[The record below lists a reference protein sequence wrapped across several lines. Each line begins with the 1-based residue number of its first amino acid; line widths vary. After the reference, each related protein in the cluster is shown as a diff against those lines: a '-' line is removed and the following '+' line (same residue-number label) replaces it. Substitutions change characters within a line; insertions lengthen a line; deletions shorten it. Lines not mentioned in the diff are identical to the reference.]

1 MNLVE
6 KAKELKL
13 EQKKSDAILFQ
24 MLPTSVAIRL
34 KQTGRVSRR
43 RRMCAEPRRAINLFN
58 FIVPSGAGRVLR
70 LGDRLLLGYRRLHRN
85 RVVVFASRGVLVPQL
100 NLQSV

>member
-13 EQKKSDAILFQ
+13 EQKKSDALLFQ

-34 KQTGRVSRR
+34 KQTGRVRR
-43 RRMCAEPRRAINLFN
+43 IHEGDEIARLNIL
-58 FIVPSGAGRVLR
+58 IVL
-70 LGDRLLLGYRRLHRN
+70 
-85 RVVVFASRGVLVPQL
+85 
-100 NLQSV
+100 

>member
-1 MNLVE
+1 MIDDDNFFFLLLIYAFQLYSMNLIA

-34 KQTGRVSRR
+34 KQTGRVSCRSSP
-43 RRMCAEPRRAINLFN
+43 EQT
-58 FIVPSGAGRVLR
+58 
-70 LGDRLLLGYRRLHRN
+70 RN
-85 RVVVFASRGVLVPQL
+85 
-100 NLQSV
+100 

>member
-13 EQKKSDAILFQ
+13 EQKKSDALLFQ

-34 KQTGRVSRR
+34 KQTGKVNLREKLFVL
-43 RRMCAEPRRAINLFN
+43 ELINFL
-58 FIVPSGAGRVLR
+58 SGASRVL
-70 LGDRLLLGYRRLHRN
+70 
-85 RVVVFASRGVLVPQL
+85 
-100 NLQSV
+100 

>member
-13 EQKKSDAILFQ
+13 EQKKSDALLFQ

-34 KQTGRVSRR
+34 KQTGRVSFYGNK
-43 RRMCAEPRRAINLFN
+43 IIWFLVLGN
-58 FIVPSGAGRVLR
+58 FRI
-70 LGDRLLLGYRRLHRN
+70 Y
-85 RVVVFASRGVLVPQL
+85 F
-100 NLQSV
+100 